1 MPDTTE
7 QRPYHHGNLRTELL
21 DAAERSLRV
30 HGVEQLSLRDLA
42 RDIGVSHAAPRRH
55 FADRRALLDALAESG
70 FVRLGA
76 KLRAAVD
83 EIDDEDD
90 LPARLHAFASA
101 YVQFATEN
109 AALTGLMNSSK
120 HRPGATAVAE
130 AAAAAFG
137 QIRDLIEEGQARGE
151 LEKGDPEDI
160 GLVLYATVLGITSM
174 LNSGMIEPGRLEGLV
189 DTAVTQFLRGARPAE
204 PR

>member
-7 QRPYHHGNLRTELL
+7 RRPYHHGNLRTDLL
-21 DAAERSLRV
+21 DAAERSLRA

-42 RDIGVSHAAPRRH
+42 RDVGVSHAAPRRH
-55 FADRRALLDALAESG
+55 FTDRRALLDALAESG
-70 FVRLGA
+70 FIRLGA
-76 KLRAAVD
+76 KLRAAVN

-90 LPARLHAFASA
+90 LPARLYAFASA
-101 YVQFATEN
+101 YVRFATEN
-109 AALTGLMNSSK
+109 AELTGLMNSSK

-137 QIRDLIEEGQARGE
+137 QISDLIEEGQERGE
-151 LEKGDPEDI
+151 LEGDDPEDI
-160 GLVLYATVLGITSM
+160 GLIIYATVLGITSM
-174 LNSGMIEPGRLEGLV
+174 LNSGMIEPARLEGLV
-189 DTAVTQFLRGARPAE
+189 GTAVTQFLRGARPTE

>member
-7 QRPYHHGNLRTELL
+7 RRPYHHGNLRADLL
-21 DAAERSLRV
+21 DAAERSLRA
-30 HGVEQLSLRDLA
+30 HGAEQLSLRDLA
-42 RDIGVSHAAPRRH
+42 RDVGVSHAAPRRH

-70 FVRLGA
+70 FMRLGEE
-76 KLRAAVD
+76 LRAAVN
-83 EIDDEDD
+83 EIDDEYD

-101 YVQFATEN
+101 YVRFATEN

-137 QIRDLIEEGQARGE
+137 QISELIEDGQQRGE
-151 LEKGDPEDI
+151 LEGDDPEET
-160 GLVLYATVLGITSM
+160 GLVIYATVLGITSM
-174 LNSGMIEPGRLEGLV
+174 LNSGMIEAARLEGLV
-189 DTAVTQFLRGARPAE
+189 STAVTQFLRGARPAE

>member
-7 QRPYHHGNLRTELL
+7 RRPYHHGNLRTDLL
-21 DAAERSLRV
+21 AAAERSLRA
-30 HGVEQLSLRDLA
+30 HGAEQLSLRDLA
-42 RDIGVSHAAPRRH
+42 RDVGVSHAAPRRH

-70 FVRLGA
+70 FMRLGA
-76 KLRAAVD
+76 ELRAAVD
-83 EIDDEDD
+83 EIGDESD

-101 YVQFATEN
+101 YVRFATEN

-137 QIRDLIEEGQARGE
+137 QISDLIEEGQERGE
-151 LEKGDPEDI
+151 LEGDDPEEI
-160 GLVLYATVLGITSM
+160 GLVLYATVLGITTM
-174 LNSGMIEPGRLEGLV
+174 LNSGMIEPARLEGLV
-189 DTAVTQFLRGARPAE
+189 GTAVTQFLRGARPAE

>member
-7 QRPYHHGNLRTELL
+7 QRPYHHGNLRMEFL
-21 DAAERSLRV
+21 DAAERSLRA
-30 HGVEQLSLRDLA
+30 HGVDQLSVRDLA
-42 RDIGVSHAAPRRH
+42 RDIGVSHAAFRRH

-76 KLRAAVD
+76 ELRAAVD
-83 EIDDEDD
+83 AIDGEDD
-90 LPARLHAFASA
+90 LSARLHAFASA
-101 YVQFATEN
+101 YVRFATEN
-109 AALTGLMNSSK
+109 AALAGLMNSSK

-137 QIRDLIEEGQARGE
+137 QIGDLIEEGQARGE
-151 LEKGDPEDI
+151 LEEGDPEDI
-160 GLVLYATVLGITSM
+160 GLIIYATVLGITSM
-174 LNSGMIEPGRLEGLV
+174 LNSGMIEPGRLEHLV
-189 DTAVTQFLRGARPAE
+189 DTAVTQFLRGARPTG

>member
-7 QRPYHHGNLRTELL
+7 RRPYHHGNLRTDLL
-21 DAAERSLRV
+21 DAAERSLRA
-30 HGVEQLSLRDLA
+30 HGAEQLSLRDLA
-42 RDIGVSHAAPRRH
+42 RDVGVSHAAPRRH

-70 FVRLGA
+70 FMRLGEQ
-76 KLRAAVD
+76 LRAAVN
-83 EIDDEDD
+83 EIDDEYD

-101 YVQFATEN
+101 YVRFATEN

-137 QIRDLIEEGQARGE
+137 QISELIEDGQQRGE
-151 LEKGDPEDI
+151 LEGDDPEET
-160 GLVLYATVLGITSM
+160 GLVIYATVLGITSM
-174 LNSGMIEPGRLEGLV
+174 LNSGMIEPARLEGLV
-189 DTAVTQFLRGARPAE
+189 STAVTQFLRGARPAE

>member
-7 QRPYHHGNLRTELL
+7 QRPYHHGNLRMEFL
-21 DAAERSLRV
+21 DAAERSLRA
-30 HGVEQLSLRDLA
+30 HGVDQLSVRDLA
-42 RDIGVSHAAPRRH
+42 RDIGVSHAAFRRH

-76 KLRAAVD
+76 ELRAAVD
-83 EIDDEDD
+83 AIDGEDD
-90 LPARLHAFASA
+90 LSARLHAFASA
-101 YVQFATEN
+101 YVRFATEN
-109 AALTGLMNSSK
+109 AALAGLMNSSK

-137 QIRDLIEEGQARGE
+137 QIGDLIEEGQARGE
-151 LEKGDPEDI
+151 LEEGDPEDI
-160 GLVLYATVLGITSM
+160 GLIIYATVLGITSM
-174 LNSGMIEPGRLEGLV
+174 LNSGMIEPGRLEQLV
-189 DTAVTQFLRGARPAE
+189 DTAVTQFLRGARPTG

>member
-7 QRPYHHGNLRTELL
+7 QRPYHHGNLRMEFL
-21 DAAERSLRV
+21 DAAERSLRA
-30 HGVEQLSLRDLA
+30 HGVDQLSVRDLA
-42 RDIGVSHAAPRRH
+42 RDIGVSHAAFRRH

-76 KLRAAVD
+76 ELRAAVD
-83 EIDDEDD
+83 AIDAEDD
-90 LPARLHAFASA
+90 LSARLHAFASA
-101 YVQFATEN
+101 YVRFATEN
-109 AALTGLMNSSK
+109 AALAGLMNSSK

-137 QIRDLIEEGQARGE
+137 QIGDLIEEGQARGE
-151 LEKGDPEDI
+151 LEEGDPEDI
-160 GLVLYATVLGITSM
+160 GLIIYATVLGITSM
-174 LNSGMIEPGRLEGLV
+174 LNSGMIEPGRLEQLV
-189 DTAVTQFLRGARPAE
+189 DTAVTQFLRGARPTG

>member
-21 DAAERSLRV
+21 DAAERSLRA

-70 FVRLGA
+70 FIRLGA
-76 KLRAAVD
+76 TLRAAVD
-83 EIDDEDD
+83 EINDDDA
-90 LPARLHAFASA
+90 PARLHAYVSA
-101 YVQFATEN
+101 YVRFATEN

-130 AAAAAFG
+130 AATAAFG
-137 QIRDLIEEGQARGE
+137 QISDLIEEGQARGE
-151 LEKGDPEDI
+151 LGEGDPEDI
-160 GLVLYATVLGITSM
+160 GLILYATVLGITSM
-174 LNSGMIEPGRLEGLV
+174 LNSGMVEAGRLEKLV

>member
-7 QRPYHHGNLRTELL
+7 RRPYHHGNLRTDLL
-21 DAAERSLRV
+21 DAAERSLRA
-30 HGVEQLSLRDLA
+30 HGAEQLSLRDLA
-42 RDIGVSHAAPRRH
+42 RDVGVSHAAPRRH

-70 FVRLGA
+70 FMRLGED
-76 KLRAAVD
+76 LRAAVN
-83 EIDDEDD
+83 EIDDEYD

-101 YVQFATEN
+101 YVRFATEN

-137 QIRDLIEEGQARGE
+137 QISELIEDGQQRGE
-151 LEKGDPEDI
+151 LEGDDPEET
-160 GLVLYATVLGITSM
+160 GLVIYATVLGITSM
-174 LNSGMIEPGRLEGLV
+174 LNSGMIEPARLEGLV
-189 DTAVTQFLRGARPAE
+189 SAAVTQFLRGARPAE

>member
-7 QRPYHHGNLRTELL
+7 RRPYHHGNLRTDLL
-21 DAAERSLRV
+21 DAAERSLRA
-30 HGVEQLSLRDLA
+30 HGAEQLSLRDLA
-42 RDIGVSHAAPRRH
+42 RDVGVSHAAPRRH

-70 FVRLGA
+70 FMRLGEE
-76 KLRAAVD
+76 LRAAVN
-83 EIDDEDD
+83 EIDDEYD

-101 YVQFATEN
+101 YVRFATEN

-137 QIRDLIEEGQARGE
+137 QISELIEDGQQRGE
-151 LEKGDPEDI
+151 LEGDDPEET
-160 GLVLYATVLGITSM
+160 GLVIYATVLGITSM
-174 LNSGMIEPGRLEGLV
+174 LNSGMIEAARLEGLV
-189 DTAVTQFLRGARPAE
+189 STAVTQFLRGARPAE

>member
-7 QRPYHHGNLRTELL
+7 RRPYHHGNLRTDLL
-21 DAAERSLRV
+21 AAAERSLRA
-30 HGVEQLSLRDLA
+30 HGAEQLSLRDLA
-42 RDIGVSHAAPRRH
+42 RDVGVSHAAPRRH

-70 FVRLGA
+70 FMRLGA
-76 KLRAAVD
+76 ELRAAVD
-83 EIDDEDD
+83 EIGDESD

-101 YVQFATEN
+101 YVRFATEN

-120 HRPGATAVAE
+120 HRPGAAAVAE

-137 QIRDLIEEGQARGE
+137 QISDLIEEGQERGE
-151 LEKGDPEDI
+151 LEGYDPEEI
-160 GLVLYATVLGITSM
+160 GLVLYATVLGITTM
-174 LNSGMIEPGRLEGLV
+174 LNSGMIEPARLEGLV
-189 DTAVTQFLRGARPAE
+189 GTAVTQFLRGARPAE

>member
-7 QRPYHHGNLRTELL
+7 RRPYHHGNLRTDLL
-21 DAAERSLRV
+21 DAAERSLRT
-30 HGVEQLSLRDLA
+30 HGAEQLSLRDLA
-42 RDIGVSHAAPRRH
+42 RDVGVSHAAPRRH

-70 FVRLGA
+70 FTRLGEQ
-76 KLRAAVD
+76 LRAAVN
-83 EIDDEDD
+83 EIGDEDD

-101 YVQFATEN
+101 YVRFATEN

-137 QIRDLIEEGQARGE
+137 QISDLIEEGQERGE
-151 LEKGDPEDI
+151 LEGDDPEEI
-160 GLVLYATVLGITSM
+160 GLVLYATVLGITTM
-174 LNSGMIEPGRLEGLV
+174 LHSGMIEPARLEGLV
-189 DTAVTQFLRGARPAE
+189 GTAVTQFLRGARPAE

>member
-7 QRPYHHGNLRTELL
+7 RRPYHHGNLRTDLL
-21 DAAERSLRV
+21 DAAERSLRA
-30 HGVEQLSLRDLA
+30 HGAEQLSLRDLA
-42 RDIGVSHAAPRRH
+42 RDVGVSHAAPRRH

-70 FVRLGA
+70 FMRLGEE
-76 KLRAAVD
+76 LRAAVN
-83 EIDDEDD
+83 EIDDEYD

-101 YVQFATEN
+101 YVRFATEN

-137 QIRDLIEEGQARGE
+137 QISELIEDGQQRGE
-151 LEKGDPEDI
+151 LEGDDPEET
-160 GLVLYATVLGITSM
+160 GLVIYATVLGITSM
-174 LNSGMIEPGRLEGLV
+174 LNSGMIEPARLEGLV
-189 DTAVTQFLRGARPAE
+189 STAVTQFLRGARPAE

>member
-1 MPDTTE
+1 MPDTSQ
-7 QRPYHHGNLRTELL
+7 QRPYHHGNLRTVLL
-21 DAAERSLRV
+21 DAAERSLRA

-42 RDIGVSHAAPRRH
+42 RDVGVSHAAPRRH

-90 LPARLHAFASA
+90 LPARLHAFVWA
-101 YVQFATEN
+101 YARFATEN

-137 QIRDLIEEGQARGE
+137 QISDLIEEGQERGA
-151 LEKGDPEDI
+151 LEEGDPEDL
-160 GLVLYATVLGITSM
+160 GLIIYATVLGITSM
-174 LNSGMIEPGRLEGLV
+174 VNSGMIEPGRLEGLV
-189 DTAVTQFLRGARPAE
+189 DTAVTQFLRGARPAG

>member
-1 MPDTTE
+1 MPDTSQ
-7 QRPYHHGNLRTELL
+7 QRPYHHGNLRTVLL
-21 DAAERSLRV
+21 DAAERSLRA

-76 KLRAAVD
+76 QLRAAVD

-90 LPARLHAFASA
+90 LPARLHAFAWA
-101 YVQFATEN
+101 YARFATEN

-137 QIRDLIEEGQARGE
+137 QISDLIEEGQERGA
-151 LEKGDPEDI
+151 LEEGDPEDI
-160 GLVLYATVLGITSM
+160 GLIIYATVLGITSM
-174 LNSGMIEPGRLEGLV
+174 VNSGMIEPGRLEGLV
-189 DTAVTQFLRGARPAE
+189 DTAVTQFLKGARPTG

>member
-7 QRPYHHGNLRTELL
+7 QRPYHHGNLRTEFL
-21 DAAERSLRV
+21 DAAERSLRA

-76 KLRAAVD
+76 TLRAAVD

-90 LPARLHAFASA
+90 LPARLHAFAWA
-101 YVQFATEN
+101 YARFATEN

-137 QIRDLIEEGQARGE
+137 QISDLIEEGQTRGE
-151 LEKGDPEDI
+151 LEGCDPEDV
-160 GLVLYATVLGITSM
+160 GLIIYATVLGITSM
-174 LNSGMIEPGRLEGLV
+174 VNSGMIEPERLEGLV
-189 DTAVTQFLRGARPAE
+189 NTAVSQFLRGARPAG

>member
-7 QRPYHHGNLRTELL
+7 RRPYHHGNLRTDLL
-21 DAAERSLRV
+21 DAAERGLRA
-30 HGVEQLSLRDLA
+30 HGAERLSLRDLA
-42 RDIGVSHAAPRRH
+42 RDVGVSHAAPRRH

-70 FVRLGA
+70 FVRLGER
-76 KLRAAVD
+76 LRTAVNEIGD
-83 EIDDEDD
+83 EGD

-101 YVQFATEN
+101 YVRFATEN
-109 AALTGLMNSSK
+109 AALIGLMNSSK

-137 QIRDLIEEGQARGE
+137 QISDLIQDGQERGE
-151 LEKGDPEDI
+151 LEGDDPEET
-160 GLVLYATVLGITSM
+160 GLVIYATVLGITSM
-174 LNSGMIEPGRLEGLV
+174 LNSGMVEPARLEGLV
-189 DTAVTQFLRGARPAE
+189 GTAVTQFLRGARPAE

>member
-7 QRPYHHGNLRTELL
+7 QRPYHHGNLRMEFL
-21 DAAERSLRV
+21 DAAERSLRA
-30 HGVEQLSLRDLA
+30 HGVDQLSVRDLA
-42 RDIGVSHAAPRRH
+42 RDIGVSHAAFRRH

-76 KLRAAVD
+76 ELRAAVD
-83 EIDDEDD
+83 AIDGEDD
-90 LPARLHAFASA
+90 LSARLHAFASA
-101 YVQFATEN
+101 YVRFATEN
-109 AALTGLMNSSK
+109 GALAGLMNSSK

-137 QIRDLIEEGQARGE
+137 QIGDLIEEGQARGE
-151 LEKGDPEDI
+151 LEEGDPEDI
-160 GLVLYATVLGITSM
+160 GLIIYATVLGITSM
-174 LNSGMIEPGRLEGLV
+174 LNSGMIEPGRLEQLV
-189 DTAVTQFLRGARPAE
+189 DTAVTQFLRGARPME

>member
-7 QRPYHHGNLRTELL
+7 RRPYHHGNLRTDLL
-21 DAAERSLRV
+21 AAAERSLRA
-30 HGVEQLSLRDLA
+30 HGAEQLSLRDLA
-42 RDIGVSHAAPRRH
+42 RDVGVSHAAPRRH

-70 FVRLGA
+70 FMRLGA
-76 KLRAAVD
+76 ELRAAVD
-83 EIDDEDD
+83 EIGDESD

-101 YVQFATEN
+101 YVRFATEN
-109 AALTGLMNSSK
+109 AALTGLMNTSK

-137 QIRDLIEEGQARGE
+137 QISDLIEEGQERGE
-151 LEKGDPEDI
+151 LEGDDPEEI
-160 GLVLYATVLGITSM
+160 GLVLYATVLGITTM
-174 LNSGMIEPGRLEGLV
+174 LNSGMIEPARLEGLV
-189 DTAVTQFLRGARPAE
+189 GTAVTQFLRGARPAE

>member
-7 QRPYHHGNLRTELL
+7 QRPYHHGNLRMELL
-21 DAAERSLRV
+21 DAAERSLRA

-90 LPARLHAFASA
+90 LPAGLHAFASTYA
-101 YVQFATEN
+101 RFATEN

-137 QIRDLIEEGQARGE
+137 QISDLIEEGQARGE
-151 LEKGDPEDI
+151 LEEGDPEGI
-160 GLVLYATVLGITSM
+160 GLIIYATVLGITSM
-174 LNSGMIEPGRLEGLV
+174 VNSGMIEPGRLEGLV
-189 DTAVTQFLRGARPAE
+189 DTAVTQFLRGARPTE

>member
-7 QRPYHHGNLRTELL
+7 RRPYHHGNLRTDLL
-21 DAAERSLRV
+21 DAAERSLRA
-30 HGVEQLSLRDLA
+30 HGAEQLSLRDLA
-42 RDIGVSHAAPRRH
+42 RDVGVSHAAPRRH

-70 FVRLGA
+70 FMRLGEE
-76 KLRAAVD
+76 LRAAVS
-83 EIDDEDD
+83 EIDDEYD

-101 YVQFATEN
+101 YVRFATEN

-137 QIRDLIEEGQARGE
+137 QISELIEDGQQRGE
-151 LEKGDPEDI
+151 LEGDDPEET
-160 GLVLYATVLGITSM
+160 GLVIYATVLGITSM
-174 LNSGMIEPGRLEGLV
+174 LNSGMIEPARLEGLV
-189 DTAVTQFLRGARPAE
+189 SAAVTQFLRGARPAE

>member
-7 QRPYHHGNLRTELL
+7 RRPYHHGNLRTDLL
-21 DAAERSLRV
+21 DAAERSLRA

-42 RDIGVSHAAPRRH
+42 RDVGVSHAAPRRH
-55 FADRRALLDALAESG
+55 FADRRALLDALAETG
-70 FVRLGA
+70 FMRLGA
-76 KLRAAVD
+76 KLRAAVN

-90 LPARLHAFASA
+90 LPARLHAFARA

-109 AALTGLMNSSK
+109 PELTGLMNSSK

-137 QIRDLIEEGQARGE
+137 QISDLIEKGQERGE
-151 LEKGDPEDI
+151 LEGDDPEDI
-160 GLVLYATVLGITSM
+160 GLIIYATVLGITSM
-174 LNSGMIEPGRLEGLV
+174 LNSGMIEPARLEGLV
-189 DTAVTQFLRGARPAE
+189 ATAVTQFLRGARPTE

>member
-30 HGVEQLSLRDLA
+30 HGVDQLSLRDLA

-76 KLRAAVD
+76 ELRAAVD
-83 EIDDEDD
+83 EIGEKDD
-90 LPARLHAFASA
+90 LAARLHAFAAA
-101 YVQFATEN
+101 YVRFATEN

-137 QIRDLIEEGQARGE
+137 QISDLIEEGQARGE
-151 LEKGDPEDI
+151 LEEGDPEDI
-160 GLVLYATVLGITSM
+160 GLVIYATVLGITSM
-174 LNSGMIEPGRLEGLV
+174 LNSGMIDPGRLEGLV

>member
-7 QRPYHHGNLRTELL
+7 QRPYHHGNLRTEFL
-21 DAAERSLRV
+21 DAAERSLRA

-76 KLRAAVD
+76 TLRAAVD

-90 LPARLHAFASA
+90 LPARLHAFAWA
-101 YVQFATEN
+101 DARFATEN

-130 AAAAAFG
+130 AAAAAFR
-137 QIRDLIEEGQARGE
+137 QISDLIEEGQTRGE
-151 LEKGDPEDI
+151 LEGCDPEDV
-160 GLVLYATVLGITSM
+160 GLIIYATVLGITSM
-174 LNSGMIEPGRLEGLV
+174 VNSGMIEPERLEGLV
-189 DTAVTQFLRGARPAE
+189 NTAVSQFLRGARPAG

>member
-7 QRPYHHGNLRTELL
+7 RRPYHHGNLRTDLL
-21 DAAERSLRV
+21 DAAERSLRA
-30 HGVEQLSLRDLA
+30 HGAEQLSLRDLA
-42 RDIGVSHAAPRRH
+42 RDVGVSHAAPRRH

-70 FVRLGA
+70 FMRLGEE
-76 KLRAAVD
+76 LRAAVN
-83 EIDDEDD
+83 EIDDEYD

-101 YVQFATEN
+101 YVRFATEN

-137 QIRDLIEEGQARGE
+137 QISELIEDGQQRGE
-151 LEKGDPEDI
+151 LEGDDPEET
-160 GLVLYATVLGITSM
+160 GLVIYATVLGITSM
-174 LNSGMIEPGRLEGLV
+174 LNSGMIEPARLEGLV
-189 DTAVTQFLRGARPAE
+189 SAAVTQFLRGARPAE